1 MILLDL
7 GDPGLE
13 DVFFRIQIRIM
24 DSLRI
29 RRGILSES
37 VRGGFSQD
45 PKAIIS
51 KFIDGSQDLE
61 NYPRRGFFSGFNVRS
76 IQDNLRILSGSGE
89 RSFLESGEETYQD
102 AEKYSFMVCIEILS
116 QNSKNDSKQDPEKDS
131 FRIDIGFSF
140 GKGSYKDFEKDT

>member
-1 MILLDL
+1 
-7 GDPGLE
+7 
-13 DVFFRIQIRIM
+13 M

-37 VRGGFSQD
+37 VRGGSLQD

-51 KFIDGSQDLE
+51 ESIDGSQDLE
-61 NYPRRGFFSGFNVRS
+61 NDPPRIRRGFFSGFDVRS

-89 RSFLESGEETYQD
+89 RFFLESGEETYQD
-102 AEKYSFMVCIEILS
+102 AEKYSFMVCRRILTGCIERLS

-131 FRIDIGFSF
+131 LRIDIGFSF
-140 GKGSYKDFEKDT
+140 EKGSYKDLEKDT